1 MGTRIMFETITWI
14 AFFASVFGV
23 IYIYLNARH
32 KERMSLIE
40 KGVDANL
47 FYSEKQDFNWS
58 KFFSKFTLK
67 IGMFLMGIALGLFI
81 GALLLKINFID
92 NDAVIYPSSIFF
104 FGGLSLLLYY
114 IIMDRKSK

>member
-1 MGTRIMFETITWI
+1 MGSMFMFKAIIWI
-14 AFFASVFGV
+14 AFFASAFGV

-40 KGVDANL
+40 KGVDASV
-47 FYSEKQDFNWS
+47 FYSEKQGINWS
-58 KFFSKFTLK
+58 WSKFTLK
-67 IGMFLMGIALGLFI
+67 IGMFFMGIALGLFM

-92 NDAVIYPSSIFF
+92 NDVVIYFSSIFF

-114 IIMDRKSK
+114 IIIDRKSK